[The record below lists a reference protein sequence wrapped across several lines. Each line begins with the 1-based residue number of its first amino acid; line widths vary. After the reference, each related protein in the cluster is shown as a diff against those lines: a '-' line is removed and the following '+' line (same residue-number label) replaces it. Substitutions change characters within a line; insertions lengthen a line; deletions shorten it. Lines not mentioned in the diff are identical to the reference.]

1 MKYYVSLILFV
12 LGVFTMLTSCGN
24 NKEDNN
30 TPQTP
35 NTTIVFSGLTKTDA
49 SGAIYALDSTDWTIT
64 DKWQQKEID
73 LFPNTL
79 STGCTASALM
89 TVATYPNPCNGVFSM
104 ALQKPKAARF
114 SLRVVDE
121 KFRVLLTKDTLSGDS
136 YNFNTP
142 TTLKDTVR
150 VYYKFIL
157 NNCEYRGH
165 GDILFQ

>member
-1 MKYYVSLILFV
+1 MKSNITFIILLLVAFSMLIA
-12 LGVFTMLTSCGN
+12 CNN

-35 NTTIVFSGLTKTDA
+35 NTTIVFSGLTKTDEN
-49 SGAIYALDSTDWTIT
+49 GAIYALDSTDWTIT

-79 STGCTASALM
+79 STGCTTSELM
-89 TVATYPNPCNGVFSM
+89 TVATYPNPCNGVFAM
-104 ALQKPKAARF
+104 TLQKPQAARF

-121 KFRVLLTKDTLSGDS
+121 KFRVLLAKDTLSGDS